1 MEEEKRVTANDYF
14 IICKRCLNCFLNNK
28 LAKVHKCENNQN
40 FNEVENLYLLD
51 LIKDNKKLDREYKKM
66 KEKIADLENKLKIEY
81 FKKDLMIKLV
91 EQINKGK

>member
-14 IICKRCLNCFLNNK
+14 IVCKRCLNCFLNNK

-51 LIKDNKKLDREYKKM
+51 LIQTNIKTKMEEWFGTMKKNNYSES
-66 KEKIADLENKLKIEY
+66 ELKSSGSELY
-81 FKKDLMIKLV
+81 SK
-91 EQINKGK
+91 